1 MAHQISPFSSGPR
14 NEISVDMIL
23 SLMQD
28 PNKDE
33 IRHNVEV
40 LIYLMTHLDVKIVQ
54 SGDMN
59 KLLDKTY
66 CFTP

>member
-1 MAHQISPFSSGPR
+1 
-14 NEISVDMIL
+14 MIL

-28 PNKDE
+28 PNQDE

-40 LIYLMTHLDVKIVQ
+40 LIYLMTHLDVKLVQ

-59 KLLDKTY
+59 RFLEKMY
-66 CFTP
+66 CFTPAFN

>member
-1 MAHQISPFSSGPR
+1 MAQQISPFNSGPR
-14 NEISVDMIL
+14 NEISIDMIL